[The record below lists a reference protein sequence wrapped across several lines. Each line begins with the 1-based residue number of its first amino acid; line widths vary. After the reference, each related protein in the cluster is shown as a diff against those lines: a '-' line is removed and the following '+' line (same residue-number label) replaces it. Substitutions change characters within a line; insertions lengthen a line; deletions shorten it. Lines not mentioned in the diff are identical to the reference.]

1 MNPQVATQSVQ
12 LPLLAAFTREALLT
26 TGLSS
31 DHARCVTHSLI
42 EAEARGLQSHGVV
55 RLLPTYI
62 RRLGA
67 GTIKAVPSIRTER
80 RQGMTALIDGDAG
93 PGQVVGTVAMD
104 LAIEMAR
111 QGGVASV
118 GVRNSSHF
126 GIGALFVEQAT
137 RAGLIGIACSNAPAN
152 VPPTGGRSRFF
163 GTNPLAIGLPRTG
176 GRGLVLDMSTSVAAR
191 GKIVMAQK
199 EGRSI
204 PTGWAIDADGQPT
217 VDPAA
222 ALAGAVLPM
231 AGHKGYGLSLMIDVL
246 SGVLTGA
253 ASGTDVIDLY
263 DTGGSP
269 QNIGHFFIVV
279 SVESFMP
286 IAVFTDRLEH
296 YLGEIRS
303 QPRLPG
309 VDRIFL
315 PGDLESDA
323 AEQALTHGVV
333 LSLSGIAELDGLA
346 DHLGIERLQDRV
358 QLPVRSGP
366 MIRQSRGGSAERAIR
381 EPWIC

>member
-1 MNPQVATQSVQ
+1 MDPQVATRSVQ
-12 LPLLAAFTREALLT
+12 LPLLAAFAREALLT

-31 DHARCVTHSLI
+31 DHARCVCHSLI

-67 GTIKAVPSIRTER
+67 GTINSVPVITTVQQ
-80 RQGMTALIDGDAG
+80 QGVTALIDGDAG
-93 PGQVVGTVAMD
+93 PGQVVGSAAMD
-104 LAIEMAR
+104 LAIAMAR
-111 QGGVASV
+111 QGGIASV

-137 RAGLIGIACSNAPAN
+137 GAGLIGIACSNAPAN

-163 GTNPLAIGLPRTG
+163 GTNPLAIGLPRTD

-204 PTGWAIDADGQPT
+204 PSGWAIDVDGQPT

-231 AGHKGYGLSLMIDVL
+231 AGHKGYGLALMIDVL

-253 ASGTDVIDLY
+253 ASGTEVVDLY
-263 DTGGSP
+263 DAGDSP

-279 SVESFMP
+279 SVEAFMP
-286 IAVFTDRLEH
+286 MSVFTDRLEQ
-296 YLGEIRS
+296 YLGQIRS

-323 AEQALTHGVV
+323 AERALTDGV
-333 LSLSGIAELDGLA
+333 LLPLSGIAELDALA
-346 DHLGIERLQDRV
+346 DRVGIERLQDRIE
-358 QLPVRSGP
+358 LPV
-366 MIRQSRGGSAERAIR
+366 
-381 EPWIC
+381 